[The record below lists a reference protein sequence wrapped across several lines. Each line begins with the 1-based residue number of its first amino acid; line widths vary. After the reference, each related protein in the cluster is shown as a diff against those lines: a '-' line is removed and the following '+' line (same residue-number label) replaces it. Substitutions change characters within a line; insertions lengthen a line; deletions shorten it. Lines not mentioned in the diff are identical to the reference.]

1 MQHLLT
7 RIVDGLYSVVGTLDN
22 LVWGW
27 AMIVLLLGTHIFL
40 TIRTKFIQYKTIT
53 KGIPLS
59 VAKEEGADGEVSQFQ
74 ALLLPLLPR
83 RSEPVTLSSFVNILF
98 IQSNKC
104 SHVQW

>member
-7 RIVDGLYSVVGTLDN
+7 RIVDSLYSVVSTLDN

-74 ALLLPLLPR
+74 ALATALA
-83 RSEPVTLSSFVNILF
+83 STIGTDNIIKLREHPF
-98 IQSNKC
+98 IQSNEC
-104 SHVQW
+104 SHVQR

>member
-7 RIVDGLYSVVGTLDN
+7 RFVDGLYSVVGALDN

-27 AMIVLLLGTHIFL
+27 AMIVLLLGTRIFL

-74 ALLLPLLPR
+74 TLATALA
-83 RSEPVTLSSFVNILF
+83 STIGTGNIIKLREHP
-98 IQSNKC
+98 IYSIK
-104 SHVQW
+104 

>member
-7 RIVDGLYSVVGTLDN
+7 RIVDSLYSVVSTLDN

-27 AMIVLLLGTHIFL
+27 AMIVLLLGTYIFL

-74 ALLLPLLPR
+74 TLATALA
-83 RSEPVTLSSFVNILF
+83 STIGTYNIIKLR
-98 IQSNKC
+98 
-104 SHVQW
+104 